1 MTIAWPRFVEL
12 VRHHRRFVLTSHVRP
27 DCDALGSELGM
38 AGALEALGKE
48 ARIVNPHSTPPVIS
62 FIDPERRI
70 RQLGTDVSPRE
81 VLDWADVLFVLDT
94 SAWVQLAEMGD
105 LLRQTKG
112 QVIVLDHHESSDSL
126 PGAVFRDSSAEA
138 TGVLVVEA
146 ADQLGVKITPA
157 MARALFAAVATDTGW
172 FRFSSTKPS
181 TYAVAGRLVASGA
194 NPVEIYRCLY
204 EQDSLAR
211 LQLRGR
217 VLAKAQTELGGRLI
231 HTAATMED
239 FAATGAQSSDTE
251 EIVNATLTVAGVELA
266 LFFVELSADR
276 CKVSF
281 RSRSAVD
288 CSVLAAKFGG
298 GGHKAAAGASFKGA
312 RLADV
317 YPKVLD
323 AARAA
328 MG

>member
-12 VRHHRRFVLTSHVRP
+12 VRNHRRFVLTSHVRP

-62 FIDPERRI
+62 FIDPDRRVRKI
-70 RQLGTDVSPRE
+70 GTDVSPRE

-94 SAWVQLAEMGD
+94 SAWIQLAEMGD
-105 LLRQTKG
+105 LLRETKG
-112 QVIVLDHHESSDSL
+112 QVIVLDHHQSSDTL
-126 PGAVFRDSSAEA
+126 PGAIFRDAGAEA

-146 ADQLGVKITPA
+146 ADRLGVKITPP
-157 MARALFAAVATDTGW
+157 MARALFAAIATDTGW

-181 TYAVAGRLVASGA
+181 TYTVAGRLVEAGAS
-194 NPVEIYRCLY
+194 PVEIYRCLY

-217 VLAKAQTELGGRLI
+217 VLAKAQTDLDGRLI

-239 FAATGAQSSDTE
+239 FAATGARSSDTE

-266 LFFVELSADR
+266 LFFVELAADR

-288 CSVLAAKFGG
+288 CSELAAKFGG

-312 RLADV
+312 GLSEV